1 MTIAFLYD
9 SIFFMKDMQEVK
21 RNINI
26 IIELVKNTDLKYK
39 DVAETLDVDICTISR
54 WVRGKHL
61 PTRVYHRKIAEIA
74 DFYKKIKVD
83 KKL

>member
-1 MTIAFLYD
+1 
-9 SIFFMKDMQEVK
+9 MKDVQEVK
-21 RNINI
+21 NNINT

-39 DVAETLDVDICTISR
+39 DVAETLQVDIGTLSR

>member
-1 MTIAFLYD
+1 
-9 SIFFMKDMQEVK
+9 MKDMQEVK
-21 RNINI
+21 NNIETI
-26 IIELVKNTDLKYK
+26 KQLVKNTELRYIDI
-39 DVAETLDVDICTISR
+39 AETLQVDVGTLSR

-74 DFYKKIKVD
+74 DFYKKINSS

>member
-1 MTIAFLYD
+1 
-9 SIFFMKDMQEVK
+9 MKDIQEVK
-21 RNINI
+21 NNIEVI
-26 IIELVKNTDLKYK
+26 KQLVKNTELRYIDI
-39 DVAETLDVDICTISR
+39 AETLQVDVGTLSR

-74 DFYKKIKVD
+74 DFYKKINSS

>member
-1 MTIAFLYD
+1 
-9 SIFFMKDMQEVK
+9 MKDMQEVK
-21 RNINI
+21 NNIEVI
-26 IIELVKNTDLKYK
+26 KQLVKNTELRYIDI
-39 DVAETLDVDICTISR
+39 AETLQVDVGTLSR

-74 DFYKKIKVD
+74 DFYKKINSS

>member
-1 MTIAFLYD
+1 
-9 SIFFMKDMQEVK
+9 MKDMQEVK
-21 RNINI
+21 NNIEVI
-26 IIELVKNTDLKYK
+26 KQLVKNTELRYIDI
-39 DVAETLDVDICTISR
+39 AETLQVDVATLSR

-74 DFYKKIKVD
+74 DFYKKINSS